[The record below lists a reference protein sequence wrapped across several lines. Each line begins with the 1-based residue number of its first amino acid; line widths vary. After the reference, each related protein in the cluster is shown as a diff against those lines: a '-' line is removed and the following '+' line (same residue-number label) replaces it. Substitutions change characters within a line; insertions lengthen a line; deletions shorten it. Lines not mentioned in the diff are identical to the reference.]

1 MREGGWSREVTQRE
15 RPVAKSIAGVNM
27 RLTAGGWPVSM
38 PHSVEN
44 MGDEPLRFL
53 ELFRAERFVDIS
65 LAQWM
70 ALTPHEVLQVHLD
83 LPSHMIDT
91 MRKAKQP
98 AV

>member
-1 MREGGWSREVTQRE
+1 MSVMGGVDAAFRRE
-15 RPVAKSIAGVNM
+15 RGRSAA
-27 RLTAGGWPVSM
+27 A
-38 PHSVEN
+38 
-44 MGDEPLRFL
+44 FL
-53 ELFRAERFVDIS
+53 QSFRAERFVDIS

-98 AV
+98 VV